1 MWHKLQYCVL
11 CIDTNVYVI
20 SCDVTLHICMRGSIS
35 GVCTLVFGVLPVCH
49 CILLSSI
56 ISRLYQRL
64 SILTVSELAMRC
76 VGIEGWGSKKEDEV
90 VQKPDEMMRVSTVQE
105 QSNVITLKNKVHLSK
120 N

>member
-1 MWHKLQYCVL
+1 
-11 CIDTNVYVI
+11 
-20 SCDVTLHICMRGSIS
+20 MRGSIS
-35 GVCTLVFGVLPVCH
+35 GVCTLVFGVLPVCR

-76 VGIEGWGSKKEDEV
+76 VGIERWGSKKEDEV

-105 QSNVITLKNKVHLSK
+105 QSNVITLKNKVHPSK